1 MVGVLAQKWMKDEKA
16 KRAKKEKI
24 PTANQAHKDFEKK
37 QKEALAEVVAEID
50 KDTIERCLKI
60 AKEIK

>member
-1 MVGVLAQKWMKDEKA
+1 MKGL
-16 KRAKKEKI
+16 KKPRKKKI
-24 PTANQAHKDFEKK
+24 PTVSLAHKDFEKK
-37 QKEALAEVVAEID
+37 QKEAMAKVVAEID